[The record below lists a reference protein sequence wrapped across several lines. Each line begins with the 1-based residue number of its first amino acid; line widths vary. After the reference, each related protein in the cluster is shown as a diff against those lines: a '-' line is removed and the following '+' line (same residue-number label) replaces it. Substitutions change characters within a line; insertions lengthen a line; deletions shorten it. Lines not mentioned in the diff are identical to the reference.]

1 MNKKWL
7 IAGGA
12 ALFGILAADAVMIA
26 EGAFSLASRRK
37 SRLFDLTQKEQDVL
51 TAPPPEMAQQV
62 ADSMTALRDT
72 PMETVYT
79 KSHDGLTLVGHW
91 YPAENPKRTVIM
103 FHGWRSAWYH
113 DFGFSADFMHDSG
126 CNLLYIEQRSHGGS
140 EGEFISYGILERYDA
155 QAWVD
160 FAVGRN
166 TDDLPIYLCGISMG
180 ATTVLMAADLPLKN
194 VVKGIIA
201 DCGFT
206 SGEEII
212 KVIIDQNVHLLPKS
226 LVYKYTDRACKRHTG
241 FSYGDY
247 STVDA
252 LKNCHIPVLFIH
264 GENDGFV
271 PVSMTYEN
279 YDACAGEKDILVVPG
294 ALHGTSYAVDMEAY
308 QNKVLTFFDKHDGN
322 TEE

>member
-1 MNKKWL
+1 MKKGWL
-7 IAGGA
+7 IGIGA
-12 ALFGILAADAVMIA
+12 ALTAGILAAEGKLMA
-26 EGAFSLASRRK
+26 EAAFSLASKRDSK
-37 SRLFDLTQKEQDVL
+37 LFDMTQKQQDTL
-51 TAPPPEMAQQV
+51 TAPPADMAQQV
-62 ADSMTALRDT
+62 ADSMAALRNT
-72 PMETVYT
+72 PMETVT
-79 KSHDGLTLVGHW
+79 AKSHDGLTLTGHW

-113 DFGFSADFMHDSG
+113 DFGFSAEFMHDSG
-126 CNLLYIEQRSHGGS
+126 CNLLYVEQRSHGAS
-140 EGEFISYGILERYDA
+140 EGEYISYGILERYDA

-166 TDDLPIYLCGISMG
+166 TENLPIYLCGISMG
-180 ATTVLMAADLPLKN
+180 ATTVLMAAELPLKY

-212 KVIIDQNVHLLPKS
+212 KVIIDQNIHLLPKS
-226 LVYKYTDRACKRHTG
+226 LVYRYTDRACRRHTG
-241 FSYGDY
+241 FGFGDF

-264 GENDGFV
+264 GEDDGFV

-279 YDACAGEKDILVVPG
+279 YEACAGEKDILIVPG
-294 ALHGTSYAVDMEAY
+294 ALHGTSYAVDMEGY
-308 QNKVLTFFDKHDGN
+308 QKKVLEFFEKHD
-322 TEE
+322 